1 MRKVII
7 MLLCLITM
15 YSFKNDVITGK
26 ASYYGENHHGRKTA
40 SGEIFNMY
48 KYTAAHKYLK
58 FGTII
63 KVTSL
68 ETDKSVIVRIND
80 RGPYIKGRDLDL
92 SKTAFFKIAPSRL
105 SGTMKVKIEII
116 HLSMML
122 MLSLQEQN
130 LLSLMCIF
138 ILNYMLE

>member
-1 MRKVII
+1 MAGEILPFLFFVYLQIIKFKIMRKVII
-7 MLLCLITM
+7 MLLCLFTM
-15 YSFKNDVITGK
+15 YSFKNDIITGK

-58 FGTII
+58 FGTMI

-80 RGPYIKGRDLDL
+80 RGPFIKGRDLDL
-92 SKTAFFKIAPSRL
+92 SKSAFFEIAPKKYGGSIN
-105 SGTMKVKIEII
+105 VKIEII
-116 HLSMML
+116 KK
-122 MLSLQEQN
+122 E
-130 LLSLMCIF
+130 
-138 ILNYMLE
+138 

>member
-1 MRKVII
+1 MI
-7 MLLCLITM
+7 MLLCLFTM

-26 ASYYGENHHGRKTA
+26 ASYYGEGHHGRKTA

-58 FGTII
+58 FGTMI

-80 RGPYIKGRDLDL
+80 RGLYIKGRDLDL
-92 SKTAFFKIAPSRL
+92 SKSAFFEIAPKKYGGSIN
-105 SGTMKVKIEII
+105 VKIEII
-116 HLSMML
+116 KK
-122 MLSLQEQN
+122 E
-130 LLSLMCIF
+130 
-138 ILNYMLE
+138 

>member
-1 MRKVII
+1 MKWQEKFCHFYFLYICNLLKFKIMRKVII
-7 MLLCLITM
+7 MLLCLFIM
-15 YSFKNDVITGK
+15 YSFKNDIITGK

-116 HLSMML
+116 K
-122 MLSLQEQN
+122 
-130 LLSLMCIF
+130 
-138 ILNYMLE
+138 

>member
-1 MRKVII
+1 MAGEILPFLFFVYLQIIKFKIMRKVII
-7 MLLCLITM
+7 MLLCLFTM
-15 YSFKNDVITGK
+15 YSFKNDIITGK

-58 FGTII
+58 FGTMI

-80 RGPYIKGRDLDL
+80 RGPFIKGRDLDL
-92 SKTAFFKIAPSRL
+92 SKSAFFEIAPKKYGGSIN
-105 SGTMKVKIEII
+105 VKIEII
-116 HLSMML
+116 KKK
-122 MLSLQEQN
+122 
-130 LLSLMCIF
+130 
-138 ILNYMLE
+138 

>member
-1 MRKVII
+1 MAGEILPFLFFVYLQIIKFKIMRKVII
-7 MLLCLITM
+7 MLLCLFTM

-26 ASYYGENHHGRKTA
+26 ASYYGEGHHGRKTA

-58 FGTII
+58 FGTMI

-92 SKTAFFKIAPSRL
+92 SKSAFFEIAPKKYGGSIN
-105 SGTMKVKIEII
+105 VKIEII
-116 HLSMML
+116 KK
-122 MLSLQEQN
+122 E
-130 LLSLMCIF
+130 
-138 ILNYMLE
+138 

>member
-1 MRKVII
+1 MAGEILPFLFFVYLQIIKFKIMRKVII
-7 MLLCLITM
+7 MLLCLFTM
-15 YSFKNDVITGK
+15 YSFKNDIITVK

-58 FGTII
+58 FGTMI

-80 RGPYIKGRDLDL
+80 RGPFIKGRDLDL
-92 SKTAFFKIAPSRL
+92 SKSAFFEIAPSRL
-105 SGTMKVKIEII
+105 SGIMKVKIEII
-116 HLSMML
+116 KK
-122 MLSLQEQN
+122 E
-130 LLSLMCIF
+130 
-138 ILNYMLE
+138 

>member
-7 MLLCLITM
+7 MLLCLFTM

-48 KYTAAHKYLK
+48 KYTAAHKHLK
-58 FGTII
+58 FGTMI

-80 RGPYIKGRDLDL
+80 RGPFIKGRDLDL

-116 HLSMML
+116 K
-122 MLSLQEQN
+122 
-130 LLSLMCIF
+130 
-138 ILNYMLE
+138 

>member
-7 MLLCLITM
+7 MLLCLFTM
-15 YSFKNDVITGK
+15 YSFKNDVMTGK

-58 FGTII
+58 FGTMI

-68 ETDKSVIVRIND
+68 ETEKSVIVRIND
-80 RGPYIKGRDLDL
+80 RGPYTKGRDLDL
-92 SKTAFFKIAPSRL
+92 SKIAFFKIAPSRL
-105 SGTMKVKIEII
+105 SGIMKVKIEII
-116 HLSMML
+116 KK
-122 MLSLQEQN
+122 E
-130 LLSLMCIF
+130 
-138 ILNYMLE
+138 

>member
-1 MRKVII
+1 MAGEILPFLFFVYLQIIKFKIMRKVII
-7 MLLCLITM
+7 MLLCLFTM

-58 FGTII
+58 FGTMI

-68 ETDKSVIVRIND
+68 ETDKFVIVRIND

-92 SKTAFFKIAPSRL
+92 SKSAFFEIAPKKYGGSIN
-105 SGTMKVKIEII
+105 VKIEII
-116 HLSMML
+116 KK
-122 MLSLQEQN
+122 E
-130 LLSLMCIF
+130 
-138 ILNYMLE
+138 

>member
-1 MRKVII
+1 MKWQEKFCHFYFLYICSLLKFKIMRKVII
-7 MLLCLITM
+7 MLLCLFTM

-26 ASYYGENHHGRKTA
+26 ASYYGKNHHGRKTA

-58 FGTII
+58 FGTMI

-80 RGPYIKGRDLDL
+80 RGPFIKGRDLDL
-92 SKTAFFKIAPSRL
+92 SKSAFFEIAPKKYGGSIN
-105 SGTMKVKIEII
+105 VKIEII
-116 HLSMML
+116 KK
-122 MLSLQEQN
+122 E
-130 LLSLMCIF
+130 
-138 ILNYMLE
+138 

>member
-1 MRKVII
+1 MAGEILPFLFFVYLQIIKFKIMRKVII
-7 MLLCLITM
+7 MLLCLFTM

-58 FGTII
+58 FGTMI

-68 ETDKSVIVRIND
+68 ETDKFVIVRIND
-80 RGPYIKGRDLDL
+80 RGPYIKGRDLDV

-105 SGTMKVKIEII
+105 SGIMKVKIEII
-116 HLSMML
+116 KK
-122 MLSLQEQN
+122 E
-130 LLSLMCIF
+130 
-138 ILNYMLE
+138 

>member
-1 MRKVII
+1 MRKVIV

-15 YSFKNDVITGK
+15 YSFKNDIITGK

-92 SKTAFFKIAPSRL
+92 SKTAFFEKAPKKYRGSINI
-105 SGTMKVKIEII
+105 KIEII
-116 HLSMML
+116 KK
-122 MLSLQEQN
+122 E
-130 LLSLMCIF
+130 
-138 ILNYMLE
+138 

>member
-7 MLLCLITM
+7 MLLCLIIM
-15 YSFKNDVITGK
+15 YSFKNDIITGK

-92 SKTAFFKIAPSRL
+92 SKTAFFKIAPKKYGGSI
-105 SGTMKVKIEII
+105 GVKIEII
-116 HLSMML
+116 KK
-122 MLSLQEQN
+122 E
-130 LLSLMCIF
+130 
-138 ILNYMLE
+138 

>member
-1 MRKVII
+1 MKWQEKFCHFYFLYICSLLKFKIMRKVII
-7 MLLCLITM
+7 VLLCLFTM

-58 FGTII
+58 FGTMV

-92 SKTAFFKIAPSRL
+92 SKSAFFEIAPKKYGGSIN
-105 SGTMKVKIEII
+105 VKLEII
-116 HLSMML
+116 K
-122 MLSLQEQN
+122 
-130 LLSLMCIF
+130 
-138 ILNYMLE
+138 

>member
-1 MRKVII
+1 MAGEILPFLFFVYLQIIKFKIMRKVII
-7 MLLCLITM
+7 MLLCLFTM

-58 FGTII
+58 FGTMI

-80 RGPYIKGRDLDL
+80 RGPFIKGRDLDL
-92 SKTAFFKIAPSRL
+92 SKSAFFEIAPKKYGGSIN
-105 SGTMKVKIEII
+105 VKIEII
-116 HLSMML
+116 KK
-122 MLSLQEQN
+122 E
-130 LLSLMCIF
+130 
-138 ILNYMLE
+138 

>member
-1 MRKVII
+1 MAGEILPFLFFVYLQLIKFKIMRKVII
-7 MLLCLITM
+7 MLLCLFTM
-15 YSFKNDVITGK
+15 YSFKNDIITGK

-92 SKTAFFKIAPSRL
+92 SKTAFFEIAPKKYGGSINI
-105 SGTMKVKIEII
+105 KIEII
-116 HLSMML
+116 KK
-122 MLSLQEQN
+122 E
-130 LLSLMCIF
+130 
-138 ILNYMLE
+138 

>member
-7 MLLCLITM
+7 MLLCLFTM
-15 YSFKNDVITGK
+15 YSFKNDIITGK

-68 ETDKSVIVRIND
+68 ETDKSVIVKIND
-80 RGPYIKGRDLDL
+80 RGPYIKGRELDL

-116 HLSMML
+116 KK
-122 MLSLQEQN
+122 E
-130 LLSLMCIF
+130 
-138 ILNYMLE
+138 

>member
-1 MRKVII
+1 MRKVIV

-92 SKTAFFKIAPSRL
+92 SKTAFFEIAPKKYGGSI
-105 SGTMKVKIEII
+105 SVKIETIK
-116 HLSMML
+116 
-122 MLSLQEQN
+122 
-130 LLSLMCIF
+130 
-138 ILNYMLE
+138 

>member
-7 MLLCLITM
+7 MLLCLFIM

-58 FGTII
+58 FGTMI
-63 KVTSL
+63 KVTGL

-80 RGPYIKGRDLDL
+80 RGPFIKGRDLDL

-105 SGTMKVKIEII
+105 SGIMKVKIEII
-116 HLSMML
+116 KK
-122 MLSLQEQN
+122 E
-130 LLSLMCIF
+130 
-138 ILNYMLE
+138 

>member
-1 MRKVII
+1 MAGEILPFLFFVYLQIIKFKIMRKVII
-7 MLLCLITM
+7 MLLCLFTM

-58 FGTII
+58 FGTMI

-68 ETDKSVIVRIND
+68 ETEKSVIVRIND
-80 RGPYIKGRDLDL
+80 RGPFIKGRDLDL
-92 SKTAFFKIAPSRL
+92 SKSAFFEIAPKKYGGSIN
-105 SGTMKVKIEII
+105 VKIEII
-116 HLSMML
+116 KK
-122 MLSLQEQN
+122 E
-130 LLSLMCIF
+130 
-138 ILNYMLE
+138 

>member
-1 MRKVII
+1 MAGEILPFLFFVYLQIIKFKIMRKVII
-7 MLLCLITM
+7 MLLCLFTM
-15 YSFKNDVITGK
+15 YSFKNDIITGK

-58 FGTII
+58 FGTMI

-92 SKTAFFKIAPSRL
+92 SKAAFFEIAPKKYGGSIN
-105 SGTMKVKIEII
+105 VKIEII
-116 HLSMML
+116 KK
-122 MLSLQEQN
+122 E
-130 LLSLMCIF
+130 
-138 ILNYMLE
+138 

>member
-1 MRKVII
+1 MKWQEKFCHFYFLYICNLLKFKIMRKVIT

-68 ETDKSVIVRIND
+68 ETDKSVVVRIND
-80 RGPYIKGRDLDL
+80 RGPFIKGRDLDL
-92 SKTAFFKIAPSRL
+92 SKTAFFKIAPNRL

-116 HLSMML
+116 K
-122 MLSLQEQN
+122 
-130 LLSLMCIF
+130 
-138 ILNYMLE
+138 

>member
-1 MRKVII
+1 MAGEILPFLFFVYLQIIKFKIMRKVII
-7 MLLCLITM
+7 MLLCLFTM

-58 FGTII
+58 FGTMI

-80 RGPYIKGRDLDL
+80 RGPFIKGRDLDL
-92 SKTAFFKIAPSRL
+92 SKVAFFKIAPNRL
-105 SGTMKVKIEII
+105 SGIMKVKIEII
-116 HLSMML
+116 KK
-122 MLSLQEQN
+122 E
-130 LLSLMCIF
+130 
-138 ILNYMLE
+138 

>member
-1 MRKVII
+1 MAGEILPFLFFVYLQIIKFKIMRKVMI
-7 MLLCLITM
+7 MLLCLFTM

-26 ASYYGENHHGRKTA
+26 ASYYGKNHHGRKTA

-80 RGPYIKGRDLDL
+80 RGPFIKERDLDL
-92 SKTAFFKIAPSRL
+92 SKSAFFKIAPSRL
-105 SGTMKVKIEII
+105 SGIMKVKIEII
-116 HLSMML
+116 KK
-122 MLSLQEQN
+122 E
-130 LLSLMCIF
+130 
-138 ILNYMLE
+138 

>member
-1 MRKVII
+1 MAGEILPFLFFVYLQIIKFKIMRKVII
-7 MLLCLITM
+7 MLLCLFTM
-15 YSFKNDVITGK
+15 YSFKNDIITVK

-58 FGTII
+58 FGTMI

-80 RGPYIKGRDLDL
+80 RGPFIKGRDLDL
-92 SKTAFFKIAPSRL
+92 SKSAFFEIAPKKYGGSIN
-105 SGTMKVKIEII
+105 VKIEII
-116 HLSMML
+116 KKK
-122 MLSLQEQN
+122 
-130 LLSLMCIF
+130 
-138 ILNYMLE
+138 

>member
-1 MRKVII
+1 MRKVIV

-15 YSFKNDVITGK
+15 YSFKNDIITGK

-58 FGTII
+58 FGTVIR
-63 KVTSL
+63 VTSL

-92 SKTAFFKIAPSRL
+92 SKTAFFEIAPKKYGGSI
-105 SGTMKVKIEII
+105 KVKIEII
-116 HLSMML
+116 KK
-122 MLSLQEQN
+122 E
-130 LLSLMCIF
+130 
-138 ILNYMLE
+138 

>member
-1 MRKVII
+1 MAGEILPFLFFVYLQIIKFKIMRKVII
-7 MLLCLITM
+7 MLLCLFTM
-15 YSFKNDVITGK
+15 YSFKNDIITGK

-58 FGTII
+58 FGTMI

-92 SKTAFFKIAPSRL
+92 SKSAFFEIAPKKYGGSIN
-105 SGTMKVKIEII
+105 VKIEII
-116 HLSMML
+116 KK
-122 MLSLQEQN
+122 E
-130 LLSLMCIF
+130 
-138 ILNYMLE
+138 

>member
-7 MLLCLITM
+7 MLLCLFTM
-15 YSFKNDVITGK
+15 YSFKNDIITGK

-58 FGTII
+58 FGTMI

-80 RGPYIKGRDLDL
+80 RGPFIKGRDLDL
-92 SKTAFFKIAPSRL
+92 SKSAFFKIAPSRL
-105 SGTMKVKIEII
+105 SGIMKVKIEII
-116 HLSMML
+116 KK
-122 MLSLQEQN
+122 E
-130 LLSLMCIF
+130 
-138 ILNYMLE
+138 